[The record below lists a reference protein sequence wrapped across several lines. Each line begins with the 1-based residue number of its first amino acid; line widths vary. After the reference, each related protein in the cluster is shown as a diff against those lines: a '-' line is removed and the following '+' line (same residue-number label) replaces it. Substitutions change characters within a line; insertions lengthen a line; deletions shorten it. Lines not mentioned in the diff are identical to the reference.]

1 MSIDE
6 IVTGRR
12 FHRSCDPV
20 PSQHARI
27 LKRLPC
33 GSGGPGSE
41 IHLAHFLV
49 ALLRVRTEKHFVK
62 NKVFLRIMRRLIHI
76 IAQAVE
82 VGIESHLLTEC
93 PAPTLLEK
101 YHPFLKSSRLRGN
114 RALALN
120 MVSRFQARGSG
131 YVSGKDECS
140 LKQLGVLQG
149 SSFANRTSSEFC
161 ARLLCKNVTFMEE
174 YLQHSENKNN
184 RNVNICF
191 DAARVCSEQVACSF
205 KSAQCNSKKTQRIQ
219 RIRGLYT
226 EWITSVLR
234 LSKHTRS
241 LPIQVMSWTVL

>member
-1 MSIDE
+1 M
-6 IVTGRR
+6 
-12 FHRSCDPV
+12 
-20 PSQHARI
+20 
-27 LKRLPC
+27 
-33 GSGGPGSE
+33 
-41 IHLAHFLV
+41 

-191 DAARVCSEQVACSF
+191 DAARVCSEEVACSF
-205 KSAQCNSKKTQRIQ
+205 KSA
-219 RIRGLYT
+219 
-226 EWITSVLR
+226 
-234 LSKHTRS
+234 
-241 LPIQVMSWTVL
+241 